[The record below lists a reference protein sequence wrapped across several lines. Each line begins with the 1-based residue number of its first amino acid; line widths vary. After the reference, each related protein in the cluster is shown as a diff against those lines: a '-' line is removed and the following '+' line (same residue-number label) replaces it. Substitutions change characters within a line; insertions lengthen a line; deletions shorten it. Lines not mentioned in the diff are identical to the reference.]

1 MTLALVSPTSSFE
14 GSNIGFIP
22 PIADDSLKLWH
33 FFGSK
38 FGPLGKNLAIGVGDS
53 VVIGTPVLS
62 ERYVSLVGATNYLKT
77 VVTQQPDYTIFAIG
91 RSPETKP
98 SGGQYYPNPFFIS
111 TYWAPRVG
119 DPTANG
125 IGTSLYINQVTTAA
139 GTAAGSVAGIAGQWS
154 GVAGSG
160 NSVVGANIDKVDTT
174 SWHLYAFVKEGI
186 NRTIF
191 DLTGNR
197 TATTPGDAG
206 KQDDISADT
215 FLIGSSYDDEAGPV
229 DLAHVSMYYRALT
242 LPEVSMMGAFF
253 RTFYA
258 KRGIVI

>member
-14 GSNIGFIP
+14 ESNIGFIP

-53 VVIGTPVLS
+53 IVIGTPVLS
-62 ERYVSLVGATNYLKT
+62 ERYVSLVGATNYLKS
-77 VVTQQPDYTIFAIG
+77 VVTQQPSYTIFAIG

-98 SGGQYYPNPFFIS
+98 SGGPYFPSPFFMS
-111 TYWAPRVG
+111 TYWAPRAG
-119 DPTANG
+119 DPTVNG
-125 IGTSLYINQVTTAA
+125 IGASLYINRPTTAA
-139 GTAAGSVAGIAGQWS
+139 GTAAGSVAGVAGQWS

-160 NSVVGANIDKVDTT
+160 NSVIGANIDPVDTT
-174 SWHLYAFVKEGI
+174 TWHLYAFVKEGI
-186 NRTIF
+186 HRTIF
-191 DLTGNR
+191 DLTDNR
-197 TATTPGDAG
+197 TATTPADAG
-206 KQDDISADT
+206 QQDEINADT
-215 FLIGSSYDDEAGPV
+215 FLIGSSYAGDNGPV

-242 LPEVSMMGAFF
+242 VPEVSTMGSFF